1 LFEPIHG
8 SYPQAKGKDIANPLG
23 SILSSAMML
32 EHFGLTQEAGI
43 VREAAAWCLNNGFV
57 TKDIDPMN
65 SYTTTA
71 IGDLI
76 AEYIQRHAKG
86 ETHPIHERLH
96 KSTII

>member
-1 LFEPIHG
+1 MWPINFQKKLVYRFE
-8 SYPQAKGKDIANPLG
+8 
-23 SILSSAMML
+23 
-32 EHFGLTQEAGI
+32 
-43 VREAAAWCLNNGFV
+43 WCLNSGFV

-71 IGDLI
+71 VGDLI
-76 AEYIQRHAKG
+76 CEFIDRHAKG